1 LKIKIVIIAILLLCS
16 CSKQEQSSIMNKPL
30 WPEKL
35 VINSIDISSPALT
48 VTESILSS
56 GQWQLINIWATWCA
70 PCRKEMPLLQ
80 QLSAQLSEQNMS
92 ITLLSIDD
100 DINLIKEFVLQHNIY
115 LPVYVSKEE
124 HVKEMLNISS
134 YPMTFLINPKGEII
148 KSFLGVR
155 EWSSKEM
162 VLQLKML
169 INGGLNE

>member
-1 LKIKIVIIAILLLCS
+1 
-16 CSKQEQSSIMNKPL
+16 
-30 WPEKL
+30 
-35 VINSIDISSPALT
+35 
-48 VTESILSS
+48 
-56 GQWQLINIWATWCA
+56 
-70 PCRKEMPLLQ
+70 MPLLQ

-134 YPMTFLINPKGEII
+134 YPMTFLINPKGKII